1 MVNTMQLSKGL
12 ALALSTVLITA
23 GNSSGFGLQSQVN
36 RAVLGTRA
44 PRRPTSRERVQ
55 TAADLERINAAKA
68 KRLKREQ
75 RNLANTK

>member
-1 MVNTMQLSKGL
+1 MQAAKSSAL
-12 ALALSTVLITA
+12 ALAALMIAGGTSTT
-23 GNSSGFGLQSQVN
+23 SGFGLQSQVN

-55 TAADLERINAAKA
+55 TAADLERIKAAKA